1 MAMQQIYLPL
11 LYKRYA
17 GKPVEKG
24 LVIFADAHHEELP
37 FSMKKMYETLQWD
50 PEYKNETWVTDF
62 GKQSVKVAEAV
73 YEAVCSR
80 RICIYL

>member
-24 LVIFADAHHEELP
+24 PVIFADAHHEATA
-37 FSMKKMYETLQWD
+37 FSLMKKMYETLQWD
-50 PEYKNETWVTDF
+50 PEYKNETWATDF
-62 GKQSVKVAEAV
+62 GKTGYGSLLKWPRE
-73 YEAVCSR
+73 
-80 RICIYL
+80 L